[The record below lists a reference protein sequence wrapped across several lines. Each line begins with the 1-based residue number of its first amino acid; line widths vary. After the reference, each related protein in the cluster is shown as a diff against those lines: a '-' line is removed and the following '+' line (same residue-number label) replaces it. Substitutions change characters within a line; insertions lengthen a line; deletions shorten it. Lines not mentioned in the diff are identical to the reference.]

1 MAKPR
6 LHTVICLKSQVC
18 DWVWDPA
25 LSDTKICMCRSYPTP
40 KERWLRRRRRA
51 KRGYSTFKVRR
62 GNGEEI
68 ALVQG
73 KEQL

>member
-25 LSDTKICMCRSYPTP
+25 LSDTKICMCRSYPMP
-40 KERWLRRRRRA
+40 KERWLHRCRRA
-51 KRGYSTFKVRR
+51 ERGYPTFKVRR
-62 GNGEEI
+62 GNGEET